1 MVILVCVQL
10 LHTKPHRCCC
20 LSCVCLSLISTE
32 LCKKK
37 EMPDKEVLLNPRADP
52 QVFAIFCGSFLS
64 CLVGKIIYKEKVL
77 LRLIAEFVTVS
88 DEAYALVYLENSY
101 DRWLAE
107 SNGEPKPPIKK
118 WTSDHLS
125 ATLFQGWNQEGIARY
140 NELYMSVKEKR
151 KDRDTKKFELVF
163 QGEVKDSQLQ
173 KGSKKKMPL
182 DNEVVLEPLFDD
194 SDVDE
199 KDDSDDDD
207 EDVTN
212 ETVAN
217 VTGV

>member
-1 MVILVCVQL
+1 MELQAKTDL
-10 LHTKPHRCCC
+10 CCC
-20 LSCVCLSLISTE
+20 LSCGCLFSISTD

-64 CLVGKIIYKEKVL
+64 CLVGKIIFREKVL
-77 LRLIAEFVTVS
+77 IHLISSIVTVS

-125 ATLFQGWNQEGIARY
+125 AALFQGWDKEGIVRY
-140 NELYMSVKEKR
+140 NELYKSVKEMR
-151 KDRDTKKFELVF
+151 KKKDTPRFELHF
-163 QGEVKDSQLQ
+163 QDEVKESQLQ
-173 KGSKKKMPL
+173 KGSKKKKPL
-182 DNEVVLEPLFDD
+182 GNEIVLEPMFDD
-194 SDVDE
+194 SDEEKVVDE
-199 KDDSDDDD
+199 SDEDDDD
-207 EDVTN
+207 TSKMGE
-212 ETVAN
+212 
-217 VTGV
+217 